1 MKVLGYIL
9 DRVARGK
16 VHMTLIDPDKQVAGE
31 AGRLASMA
39 SDAGTD
45 AMMVGGST
53 GVTQAK
59 VDGTVRAIKAG
70 CDVPVILFPA
80 GASSLSRHAD
90 ALYFMSLLN
99 SRSTRLI
106 VGEQRKAVR
115 AVRAWGLEP
124 IPMGYLIVEP
134 GMRAG
139 EMGEADPI
147 PRAKPEE
154 AVDWA
159 LTAQFLGMCLVY
171 LEAGSGA
178 PQPVPPAMVKAVKA
192 AISIPLIAGGGIRT
206 PAQARSIARAGADIL
221 VTGTVVERTKDPAA
235 LRDIVA
241 AVKKS

>member
-9 DRVARGK
+9 ERVARGK
-16 VHMTLIDPDKQVAGE
+16 VHMTLIDPDKQAAGE
-31 AGRLASMA
+31 AGRLAGIA
-39 SDAGTD
+39 CDAGTD
-45 AMMVGGST
+45 AVMVGGST
-53 GVTQAK
+53 GVTQDRA
-59 VDGTVRAIKAG
+59 DDTVRAIKAA

-80 GASSLSRHAD
+80 RASSLSRHAD

-124 IPMGYLIVEP
+124 IPMAYLIVEP

-147 PRAKPEE
+147 PRGKPEE

-159 LTAQFLGMCLVY
+159 LTAEYLGMRLVY

-178 PQPVPPAMVKAVKA
+178 PEPVPSAMVKAVKA
-192 AISIPLIAGGGIRT
+192 AISVPLIAGGGIRT
-206 PAQARSIARAGADIL
+206 PAAARSIARAGADIL

-235 LRDIVA
+235 LKALVA
-241 AVKKS
+241 AVKRA